1 MTRAEKTAVIEELK
15 SKFESSQ
22 FFYVAD
28 SSALPVEKIN
38 NLRGLFYEKGIE
50 MRVVKN
56 TLVKKALESFGEEKN
71 YAPLYDTLAG
81 PTSIIF
87 SDVANAPARVIK
99 DFRKD
104 DERPLIKSAYID
116 SAVFVGDDQ
125 IDALAKLK
133 SKEELLGEIVTLL
146 QSPIQN
152 LVGALNSGQNKVT
165 GLLKALEERGE

>member
-38 NLRGLFYEKGIE
+38 NLRGLFFEKGIE

-133 SKEELLGEIVTLL
+133 SKEELLGEIVTL